1 MVNQE
6 DIIKFLRDKNEAAK
20 ASEIAAELGSPK
32 AEVNSRLYQ
41 MEGIVLSKSDTTPHY
56 WSLLP
61 FEDQV
66 LNTLEAWGDE
76 GVSAK
81 DIAKELCVSRGDVNP
96 ILYKYDGVRTS
107 HNGEEVPK
115 WCYID

>member
-1 MVNQE
+1 MIQQE
-6 DIIKFLRDKNEAAK
+6 DIIKFLRDKNEAVK
-20 ASEIAAELGSPK
+20 ASEIAAELGLTK
-32 AEVNSRLYQ
+32 AEINSKLYQ
-41 MEGIVLSKSDTTPHY
+41 MEGVVLSKTVTTPHY

-66 LNTLEAWGDE
+66 LNTLEAWGNE

-96 ILYKYDGVRTS
+96 ILYKHDGIRTS
-107 HNGEEVPK
+107 HNDEEVPK